1 MENHKNPVLKTD
13 NVSYSSHTEIAQK
26 MPVNLD
32 MHVPTVVKDTR
43 VENVAPTKALPNQ
56 HALPTPI
63 LAKNLASWLQLAKY
77 DPCKT
82 KELIEG
88 FNGGFTL
95 HYDGPEESS
104 FSKNHLSVQEN
115 FSVAQEKIQKELSK
129 GRMAGPF
136 LAPPFENFRISPL
149 GIIPNKQEN
158 SFRLIQDLSYP
169 KGNSINFFIP
179 TEFCAVQ
186 YENLD
191 HVVTLI
197 KQFGHGTLIAK
208 ADVEDAF
215 RIIPVH
221 PKEYH
226 LLGCKLGEYFYY
238 DKSLPMGCSTS
249 CQTFEKFSKSLQWI
263 LLEHFKI
270 AGMTHIL
277 DDFIFFGPGD
287 SSLCQYGLDSF
298 FLLANDIQ
306 LPVKHLK
313 TVLPTTCCIV
323 HGIEVDT
330 MALELRSPQ
339 DKLYKIRLILRNTS
353 KKRTIKLKDLQSLL
367 GLLSFACSV
376 VVPGRAFLR
385 RLYNLTCGIQYRHHH
400 VTLNSQARADLQ
412 AWQIFAESFNGK
424 HIFLQDNWTASDSI
438 QLYSDAS
445 SVLGF
450 AGVFGKK
457 WFAGDWGTFFESGDI
472 TRLELFPIMLLVDI
486 WGNLLANHCV
496 LFFTDNEALVS
507 IINKQS
513 CKCPKVMKL
522 LRHFVVQCMRYNI
535 LFRAKHVKGKHN
547 VIADKLSRFKFQE
560 AKRWAPWLESQ
571 GTTIPEHL
579 SPRNWLR

>member
-136 LAPPFENFRISPL
+136 LAPPFKNFRISPL
-149 GIIPNKQEN
+149 GIIPKKQEN

-169 KGNSINFFIP
+169 KGNSINSFIP

-330 MALELRSPQ
+330 MALELRLPQ
-339 DKLYKIRLILRNTS
+339 DKLYKIRLLLRNTS

-385 RLYNLTCGIQYRHHH
+385 RLYNLTCGI
-400 VTLNSQARADLQ
+400 
-412 AWQIFAESFNGK
+412 
-424 HIFLQDNWTASDSI
+424 SI
-438 QLYSDAS
+438 
-445 SVLGF
+445 
-450 AGVFGKK
+450 
-457 WFAGDWGTFFESGDI
+457 
-472 TRLELFPIMLLVDI
+472 
-486 WGNLLANHCV
+486 
-496 LFFTDNEALVS
+496 
-507 IINKQS
+507 
-513 CKCPKVMKL
+513 
-522 LRHFVVQCMRYNI
+522 
-535 LFRAKHVKGKHN
+535 
-547 VIADKLSRFKFQE
+547 
-560 AKRWAPWLESQ
+560 
-571 GTTIPEHL
+571 
-579 SPRNWLR
+579 